1 MIIIGGRGKMDIG
14 LTSRRRKDNVKNMK
28 EKEQLEKLI
37 SEYDNVATHYNE
49 FSIASR
55 GIRRPGEQRTH
66 AHSKAYSNTQEFIA
80 WTSRIRMFLR
90 SSSVSETEEAGEIHE
105 YINTFKGFAEEKKL
119 KTLLAMLK
127 ALHENWDILSNE
139 KDGGKGRRMEVSI
152 TPKFEFKC
160 IDGEGESKTFSLK
173 NVSSAYVSEIR
184 VEAFELLSV
193 DGSKQNLFLSDINMP
208 TSLGPGQ
215 SEEFTYN
222 HRYFEQRGG
231 GFKEYRLEFSATD
244 DYSDKFRCVATK
256 NVEYE
261 RGYMVGDWYVDVS
274 CIEQESLMRE
284 RGSSNS
290 MQKKYQV
297 FISSTYTDLIEP
309 RAKVRDAIMSM
320 NHFPVGM
327 EFFGAANEAQWKII
341 QETIDCTDYYVLIIG
356 QRYGTV
362 IEDGPDAGISYTEKE
377 FKYALEKGVPILA
390 FIMDESIPVKP
401 ENVEIEHREEL
412 AAFRQTVK
420 TGRLV
425 EWWKTSDELAQK
437 VTAALHNQMLR
448 TERPGWIR
456 GKMT

>member
-1 MIIIGGRGKMDIG
+1 
-14 LTSRRRKDNVKNMK
+14 
-28 EKEQLEKLI
+28 
-37 SEYDNVATHYNE
+37 
-49 FSIASR
+49 
-55 GIRRPGEQRTH
+55 
-66 AHSKAYSNTQEFIA
+66 
-80 WTSRIRMFLR
+80 
-90 SSSVSETEEAGEIHE
+90 
-105 YINTFKGFAEEKKL
+105 
-119 KTLLAMLK
+119 
-127 ALHENWDILSNE
+127 
-139 KDGGKGRRMEVSI
+139 
-152 TPKFEFKC
+152 
-160 IDGEGESKTFSLK
+160 
-173 NVSSAYVSEIR
+173 
-184 VEAFELLSV
+184 
-193 DGSKQNLFLSDINMP
+193 
-208 TSLGPGQ
+208 
-215 SEEFTYN
+215 
-222 HRYFEQRGG
+222 
-231 GFKEYRLEFSATD
+231 
-244 DYSDKFRCVATK
+244 
-256 NVEYE
+256 
-261 RGYMVGDWYVDVS
+261 
-274 CIEQESLMRE
+274 
-284 RGSSNS
+284 